1 MNVFQKESKVR
12 ISCKSEP
19 FCRKGLRNG
28 REAGSGNLTAGI
40 DVGSRTTKVVILGD
54 SGILSSTVLYTGIH
68 PNKKAQKALKT
79 TCCQIGLEDHH
90 IQAVVG
96 TGYGRVSLSFTDA
109 TATELSCHAKGVHFC
124 NPEIRTVID
133 IGGQDSKVIRLDGD
147 GNMIDFA
154 MNDRCAAGTGK
165 FLEIVARTLEIDLT
179 VLANMRRT
187 ARPATINSMC
197 VVFVETEIV
206 SLLANEVS
214 PARIVTGVNR
224 AFSQRIGNMAK
235 RLRIRSKVAFT
246 GGVAK
251 NRGLAQALSAF
262 IEQPFEPLDIDPQ
275 LTGALGAA
283 VLAREL
289 PKKSG
294 E

>member
-1 MNVFQKESKVR
+1 MNLFQEESKAPF
-12 ISCKSEP
+12 SNKSQP
-19 FCRKGLRNG
+19 VGRKRLRNG
-28 REAGSGNLTAGI
+28 CKAGSGKITAGI
-40 DVGSRTTKVVILGD
+40 DVGSRTIKVVILGD
-54 SGILSSTVLYTGIH
+54 SGILSSTVLYSGIH
-68 PNKKAQKALKT
+68 PNKKAQNALKT
-79 TCCQIGLEDHH
+79 TCGQLGLRKHH
-90 IQAVVG
+90 IQAMVG

-133 IGGQDSKVIRLDGD
+133 IGGQDSKVIHLDGQ
-147 GNMIDFA
+147 GNMTDFA

-165 FLEIVARTLEIDLT
+165 FLEMVARTLEIDLT
-179 VLANMRRT
+179 VLANMRPT

-224 AFSQRIGNMAK
+224 AFSQRIGNMVK
-235 RLRIRSKVAFT
+235 RLGIRSKVAFT

-251 NRGLAQALSAF
+251 NRGLAQALSTF
-262 IEQPFEPLDIDPQ
+262 LDQPFESLDIDPQ